1 MVSFDPV
8 KAREVGADFVT
19 GLVAVMLG
27 LFIASGADVFAVSL
41 EDLRTWLAAGL
52 AASLPVFVS
61 ALRPADPRYGV
72 GSSSSGAEAP
82 GDFRP

>member
-19 GLVAVMLG
+19 SFIAVVVG
-27 LFIASGADVFAVSL
+27 LFIAAGADVFAVGV

-52 AASLPVFVS
+52 AASLPVFVT
-61 ALRPADPRYGV
+61 ALRPSDPRYGV
-72 GSSSSGAEAP
+72 GSSPVEEEGLS
-82 GDFRP
+82 